1 MKKIKNRSIFILL
14 TIILSLGITLG
25 AVYYMYQYKDSR
37 ENQLKTSMISL
48 NFTEKSEVIN
58 LTSNVPMIDDL
69 GLKGTPYEFSITNT
83 STVPIK
89 ANIKLD
95 VDNDTTIKYGAVRYA
110 LFIDDER
117 VIKDYVHRDN
127 LTLYEVSELK
137 PNEVINCKLYFW
149 IDYYYDYP
157 GEIFKAK
164 IKAVGESIDK
174 LQQEAITVTF
184 DADGG
189 VLDTTTKEVYYHGY
203 YGELPTPTKEGYT
216 FMGWNGKNLINAY
229 DREQQQKN
237 GLTIYVKD
245 GVFYIYG
252 TNTQNNDEY
261 VILTYN
267 NDNNDFPLLQ
277 KNERYTISV
286 SNHIPGIYIQSN
298 YLYQENKQAAFFRLC
313 DRYEQTYSSH
323 TFIVYNDYIKTRS
336 FFVGIWHQSSS
347 INGNFK
353 VQLEK
358 GEQATEYEPYYITSY
373 TKVVQNGNHTLKAI
387 WKENS

>member
-1 MKKIKNRSIFILL
+1 MKRIKNRSIFVLL

-37 ENQLKTSMISL
+37 ENKLATSMISI
-48 NFTEKSEVIN
+48 NFTEKSNVIN

-117 VIKDYVHRDN
+117 VIKDYLHKDN

-164 IKAVGESIDK
+164 IKAVGENIDE

-189 VLDTTTKEVYYHGY
+189 VLNTITKEVYYHGY
-203 YGELPTPTKEGYT
+203 YGELPEPTKEGYT
-216 FMGWNGKNLINAY
+216 FMGWNGKNMFNRNDVL
-229 DREQQQKN
+229 N
-237 GLTIYVKD
+237 GYIDDNTGLLVLASKSNSSNYIEIDCNKKYIIRPILSS
-245 GVFYIYG
+245 GNWGAFY
-252 TNTQNNDEY
+252 
-261 VILTYN
+261 
-267 NDNNDFPLLQ
+267 DNNKNFVSGFVYWNGNPITCNQNQ
-277 KNERYTISV
+277 KYIRFTISYV
-286 SNHIPGIYIQSN
+286 NSNSQW
-298 YLYQENKQAAFFRLC
+298 
-313 DRYEQTYSSH
+313 
-323 TFIVYNDYIKTRS
+323 YNTTQI
-336 FFVGIWHQSSS
+336 
-347 INGNFK
+347 
-353 VQLEK
+353 EE
-358 GEQATEYEPYYITSY
+358 GEQATEYEPYYITSN
-373 TKVVQNGNHTLKAI
+373 TKVVQNHNHTLKAI
-387 WKENS
+387 WKKNG